1 MDGFLNIHKP
11 AGMTSHDVVSRVRRT
26 LKIKRVGHAGTLD
39 PDATG
44 VLLVAVGQATRLLP
58 HLSLEPKVYLATI
71 GFGTATDTEDAS
83 GTVTEQA
90 DVSGLTEEALRRVLP
105 RFVGEIQQV
114 PPMVSALHHNGQ
126 RLYDLARQGI
136 TVEREARTITIHA
149 IELVAS
155 ALIRVT
161 CGGGTY
167 IRTLCK
173 DIGAALNLPAH
184 MATLAREAVGPYHLA
199 DAIGLDEITE
209 EKLLPMHEALGW
221 PTITVSDHDAAEL
234 KLGKVIPSSPSPSS
248 QPCGGRAEGG
258 EQETLSPSFPLLP
271 GLGGGGRG
279 EEGSE
284 CAALYNERLLAL
296 LRWEG
301 GHWQPFKVFAE

>member
-11 AGMTSHDVVSRVRRT
+11 AGMTSHDVVARVRRS

-44 VLLVAVGQATRLLP
+44 VLVVAVGQATRLLP
-58 HLSLEPKVYLATI
+58 HVPLEPKVYLATI

-83 GTVTEQA
+83 GQVTAQA
-90 DVSGLTEEALRRVLP
+90 DASGLTPEALHAVLP

-149 IELVAS
+149 LELVAS
-155 ALIRVT
+155 PIRGAGGTIRVT

-173 DIGAALNLPAH
+173 DIGEALGLPAH
-184 MATLAREAVGPYHLA
+184 MATLVREAVGPYTLA
-199 DAIGLDEITE
+199 EAVGLEEITE
-209 EKLLPMHEALGW
+209 EKLLPMHAALGW
-221 PTITVSDHDAAEL
+221 PTLRVSAHEAAEL
-234 KLGKVIPSSPSPSS
+234 KLG
-248 QPCGGRAEGG
+248 RAI
-258 EQETLSPSFPLLP
+258 
-271 GLGGGGRG
+271 
-279 EEGSE
+279 EGSTSGGE
-284 CAALYNERLLAL
+284 CAALHQEAL
-296 LRWEG
+296 VALVRWEN
-301 GHWQPFKVFAE
+301 GHWQPFKVFA

>member
-1 MDGFLNIHKP
+1 
-11 AGMTSHDVVSRVRRT
+11 MTSHDVVSRVRRT

-155 ALIRVT
+155 ATIRVT

-199 DAIGLDEITE
+199 DAIGLDDITE

-234 KLGKVIPSSPSPSS
+234 KLGKVI
-248 QPCGGRAEGG
+248 
-258 EQETLSPSFPLLP
+258 LSPSLPLLP

-279 EEGSE
+279 EEGTPAEGSE

>member
-11 AGMTSHDVVSRVRRT
+11 AGMTSHDVVARVRRS
-26 LKIKRVGHAGTLD
+26 LKTKRVGHAGTLD

-44 VLLVAVGQATRLLP
+44 VLVVAVGQATRLLP
-58 HLSLEPKVYLATI
+58 HVPLEPKVYLAMI

-83 GTVTEQA
+83 GQVTAQA
-90 DVSGLTEEALRRVLP
+90 DASGLTPEALVAALP

-149 IELVAS
+149 LELVAPPLLG
-155 ALIRVT
+155 AGGIIRVT

-173 DIGAALNLPAH
+173 DIGEALGLPAH
-184 MATLAREAVGPYHLA
+184 MATLVREAVGPYALA
-199 DAIGLDEITE
+199 EAIGLDEITE
-209 EKLLPMHEALGW
+209 ERLLPMQEALGW
-221 PTITVSDHDAAEL
+221 PTLRVSAHEAVEL
-234 KLGKVIPSSPSPSS
+234 KQGRVIEGLTS
-248 QPCGGRAEGG
+248 GG
-258 EQETLSPSFPLLP
+258 
-271 GLGGGGRG
+271 
-279 EEGSE
+279 E
-284 CAALYNERLLAL
+284 CAALHQEGLVAL
-296 LRWEG
+296 VRWEN
-301 GHWQPFKVFAE
+301 GHWQPFKVFS